1 MIPVRKP
8 LAMPVVP
15 AVVPPLSP
23 FRDGGSRPATGG
35 AEGRLRRPRGAG
47 ATGKDSLSRTSRYCA
62 CHVARVPR
70 RRGKVPCGETEREVG
85 ETPGMPAGAGMVGG
99 RLTRPHA
106 YLPPDRAQARRGR
119 RGGQVGGHG
128 RDHAA
133 RAAPGAGGPCGRGPD
148 DVGEGLPR
156 GHRRPRRVGHR
167 GGTSGG
173 SPTGAAQGSGN
184 APDGGRRQRPPAR
197 RGNAAV
203 VTGPYGASLK
213 PPATPGDLYRVLTW
227 NSVPGSRTL
236 NLDGMRTVVAR
247 EPIRVDS
254 QMPRAPS

>member
-1 MIPVRKP
+1 MTGVCCLKLSKLQACGSCFILVRKP

-15 AVVPPLSP
+15 AMVPPLSP
-23 FRDGGSRPATGG
+23 FRDGSSRPTTGARRG
-35 AEGRLRRPRGAG
+35 GCAVREGREPRARIAHRTRAGIARATWRGCRGVAGGCCAARPKGRSAG
-47 ATGKDSLSRTSRYCA
+47 R
-62 CHVARVPR
+62 
-70 RRGKVPCGETEREVG
+70 
-85 ETPGMPAGAGMVGG
+85 PGCRAAPGWWGG

-167 GGTSGG
+167 
-173 SPTGAAQGSGN
+173 PVAA
-184 APDGGRRQRPPAR
+184 
-197 RGNAAV
+197 
-203 VTGPYGASLK
+203 
-213 PPATPGDLYRVLTW
+213 
-227 NSVPGSRTL
+227 
-236 NLDGMRTVVAR
+236 
-247 EPIRVDS
+247 
-254 QMPRAPS
+254 MPLS